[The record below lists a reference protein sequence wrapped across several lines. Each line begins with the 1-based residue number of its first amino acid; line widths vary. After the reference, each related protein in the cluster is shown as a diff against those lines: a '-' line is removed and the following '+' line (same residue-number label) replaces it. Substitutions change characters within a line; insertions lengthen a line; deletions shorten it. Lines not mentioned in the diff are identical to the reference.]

1 MFQRQ
6 SLAHVPKGQSMSR
19 PEAAGG
25 EELTRSVAGNI
36 IESRAGAWHPA
47 RREAA
52 LDENRRRQIEI
63 AAYYRA
69 ERRGFAP
76 GGELEDWLEA
86 ERELLEQ
93 EGAGVVG

>member
-1 MFQRQ
+1 
-6 SLAHVPKGQSMSR
+6 MSKSETTR
-19 PEAAGG
+19 G

-36 IESRAGAWHPA
+36 IEPHVAGRPPA
-47 RREAA
+47 RHEAA
-52 LDENRRRQIEI
+52 LEESRRRRIEI

-76 GGELEDWLEA
+76 GSEVEDWLEA
-86 ERELLEQ
+86 ERELRER

>member
-1 MFQRQ
+1 
-6 SLAHVPKGQSMSR
+6 MSGS
-19 PEAAGG
+19 EAASG
-25 EELTRSVAGNI
+25 EDLARSVAGNI
-36 IESRAGAWHPA
+36 IDQDARVWQPA
-47 RREAA
+47 QNDAA
-52 LDENRRRQIEI
+52 LDENRRRQIAI

-69 ERRGFAP
+69 QRRGFAP